1 MLAEDSLN
9 CDTAVSVSAPSVPH
23 RGFLVEFLHIHFQ
36 ERFMR
41 GHLNTPA
48 TPQSFRPAPA
58 SQPQDESE

>member
-36 ERFMR
+36 ERFMG
-41 GHLNTPA
+41 GHLNTARDTSVLPSSPGFTA
-48 TPQSFRPAPA
+48 TG
-58 SQPQDESE
+58 